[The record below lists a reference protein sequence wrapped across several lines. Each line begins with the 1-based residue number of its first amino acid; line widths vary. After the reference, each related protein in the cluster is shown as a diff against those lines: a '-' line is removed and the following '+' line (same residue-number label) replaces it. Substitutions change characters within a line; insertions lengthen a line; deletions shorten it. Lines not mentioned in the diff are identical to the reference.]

1 MDLKDLKNINIIV
14 PTKLNEIKPELELI
28 INTTTSIITKFL
40 ETQVYTSAVSESDK
54 IKLDAL
60 FIKNKTIILDKF

>member
-14 PTKLNEIKPELELI
+14 PTKINEIKPDLEI
-28 INTTTSIITKFL
+28 IMNTTTSIITKFL
-40 ETQVYTSAVSESDK
+40 ETQVYTSVISESDK
-54 IKLDAL
+54 IKLDAI